1 MKEYKKTVSYMNY
14 NTPYHFDIIIVSSVS
29 LSVITIIIIV
39 VVFIS

>member
-1 MKEYKKTVSYMNY
+1 MNY
-14 NTPYHFDIIIVSSVS
+14 NNVPYHFDIIIVSSVS